1 MAEPVLRADG
11 VVKRYGG
18 LTAVAG
24 LTLAVAPGEVLGI
37 IGPNGAGKSTTF
49 DLISGFRRPDAGSV
63 HLGGVRI
70 DGLPA
75 HRIARMGLARSF
87 QRVQDSR
94 ELTVED
100 VLVTAALIAGDMRA
114 ARHATD
120 AMLERLDLGPMRGQQ
135 LAALSLPD
143 RKMVEFGR
151 CLVGRPRIVLLDEI
165 MAGLTLAEAA
175 RPMQIVRE
183 CCAEGIAFVVVEHLM
198 AIIVALCDRV
208 VAMDFGQQVTTGTPA
223 AVLADP
229 HVRATYLGVEE
240 GLGDALVA
248 GEGADA

>member
-1 MAEPVLRADG
+1 MAEPLLQVEG

-24 LTLAVAPGEVLGI
+24 LSFGLGPGEVLGI

-49 DLISGFRRPDAGSV
+49 DLISGFRRPDEGSV
-63 HLGGVRI
+63 HMGGVSI
-70 DGLPA
+70 GGLPA
-75 HRIARMGLARSF
+75 YRIARMGLARSF

-100 VLVTAALIAGDMRA
+100 VLITAALIAGDMRA
-114 ARHATD
+114 ARRATA
-120 AMLERLDLGPMRGQQ
+120 AMLDRLGL
-135 LAALSLPD
+135 LAIRLQRLSALSLPD

-175 RPMQIVRE
+175 RPIQIVRE
-183 CCAEGIAFVVVEHLM
+183 SCAEGIAFVVVEHLM
-198 AIIVALCDRV
+198 PIIVALCHRL

-223 AVLADP
+223 TVLADP
-229 HVRATYLGVEE
+229 RVRETYLGVQES
-240 GLGDALVA
+240 
-248 GEGADA
+248 ADA

>member
-1 MAEPVLRADG
+1 MTEPVLQVDS

-18 LTAVAG
+18 LIAVAG
-24 LTLAVAPGEVLGI
+24 LTFQVGAGEVLGI

-49 DLISGFRRPDAGSV
+49 DLISGFRRPDEGSV
-63 HLGGVRI
+63 YMGGLRI

-114 ARHATD
+114 ARRASA
-120 AMLERLDLGPMRGQQ
+120 AMLERLGLGGIRGQQ
-135 LAALSLPD
+135 LSALSLPD

-165 MAGLTLAEAA
+165 MSGLTLTEAA
-175 RPMQIVRE
+175 RPMEIVRQY
-183 CCAEGIAFVVVEHLM
+183 CAEGIAFVVVEHLM
-198 AIIVALCDRV
+198 QIIVAVCDRV
-208 VAMDFGQQVTTGTPA
+208 VAMDFGQQVATGTPA

-229 HVRATYLGVEE
+229 HVRATYLGIEE
-240 GLGDALVA
+240 D
-248 GEGADA
+248 ADA

>member
-1 MAEPVLRADG
+1 MNEPVLRVDG

-18 LTAVAG
+18 LTAVDG
-24 LTLAVAPGEVLGI
+24 LTFHVGAGEVLGI

-49 DLISGFRRPDAGSV
+49 DLISGFRRPDQGSV
-63 HLGGVRI
+63 HMGKVRI

-114 ARHATD
+114 ARRASA
-120 AMLERLDLGPMRGQQ
+120 AMLERLGLGAIRGQQ
-135 LAALSLPD
+135 LSALSLPD

-165 MAGLTLAEAA
+165 MAGLTLTEAA
-175 RPMQIVRE
+175 RPMAIVRE

-198 AIIVALCDRV
+198 QIIVALCDRV
-208 VAMDFGQQVTTGTPA
+208 VAMDFGQQVATGSPA

-240 GLGDALVA
+240 T
-248 GEGADA
+248 ADA